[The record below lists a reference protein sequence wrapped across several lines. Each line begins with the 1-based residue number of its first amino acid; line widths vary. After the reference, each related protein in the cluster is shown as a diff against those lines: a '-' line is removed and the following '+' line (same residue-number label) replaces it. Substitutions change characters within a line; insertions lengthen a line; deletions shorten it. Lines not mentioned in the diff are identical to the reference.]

1 MERRTA
7 PLPEGAGTVH
17 LIGGGRDE
25 DALLPL
31 LHRFVT
37 DAAAAR
43 TGAGDGPLIHTL
55 LVLEED
61 DDESVERFG
70 GALRRA
76 GADVV
81 MHAIV
86 EGDVFDA
93 GAIHGADGIFV
104 GGGLTPAYHETFA
117 PVASLVRDRVARG
130 TPYLGFSAGAAIAAE
145 RAVIGGYRV
154 DGVAVC
160 DEDAGEELDEV
171 IVVGGLGLVP
181 FSVDVHAAQWGT
193 LSRLVAAAGA
203 GLVESGYAIDEH
215 TAVRWRGG
223 ESAASVAVAGAGAAW
238 HITRIGD
245 AAHGSVVV
253 NRRTAQSVPTRAH

>member
-1 MERRTA
+1 MERRTE
-7 PLPEGAGTVH
+7 PLPEGAATVH

-43 TGAGDGPLIHTL
+43 TGGGDGPLIHTL

-61 DDESVERFG
+61 GDESVERFG

-81 MHAIV
+81 MHAIL

-93 GAIHGADGIFV
+93 GAIDGADGIFV
-104 GGGLTPAYHETFA
+104 GGGLTPAYHEALA

-171 IVVGGLGLVP
+171 AVLIGLGLVP

-193 LSRLVAAAGA
+193 LSRLVAAGA

-215 TAVRWRGG
+215 TAVGWRGG

-245 AAHGSVVV
+245 VPHGSVVV
-253 NRRTAQSVPTRAH
+253 NRRIAPSVPARAH